1 MDLFSCSLLYN
12 AHLWYNANV
21 SIMTR
26 VEATIELEKRG
37 WSKATDIWPGIW
49 RRDKDGETRVW
60 FQALQIEGI
69 KFDRLDKPWNI

>member
-1 MDLFSCSLLYN
+1 
-12 AHLWYNANV
+12 
-21 SIMTR
+21 MTR
-26 VEATIELEKRG
+26 VEATVELEKRG

-69 KFDRLDKPWNI
+69 KFDRLDKPW